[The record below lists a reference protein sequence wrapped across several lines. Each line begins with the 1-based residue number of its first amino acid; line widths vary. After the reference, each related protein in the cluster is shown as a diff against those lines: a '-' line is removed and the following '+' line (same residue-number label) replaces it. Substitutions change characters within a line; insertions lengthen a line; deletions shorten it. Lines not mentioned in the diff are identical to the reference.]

1 MAAKQGGGMENPSAA
16 TAASDPAATPPLSSA
31 VIAPSSVTHKGS
43 AAGAAVLRM
52 QPHKELAPSAI
63 DTGKDTQCLVEEEDS
78 EC

>member
-1 MAAKQGGGMENPSAA
+1 MENPSAE
-16 TAASDPAATPPLSSA
+16 TASSASTPPLSLA
-31 VIAPSSVTHKGS
+31 VMAPSSVTHKGS
-43 AAGAAVLRM
+43 AAGAAVVRM